1 MVRLSSTS
9 CAVSWEPSEN
19 STPSRTVSVHWV
31 PEPDTVTR
39 AGWESKVVVSFT
51 GESYSSI
58 AALRLFRSSQFQ
70 GEATMLS

>member
-51 GESYSSI
+51 GES
-58 AALRLFRSSQFQ
+58 
-70 GEATMLS
+70 